1 MLSLNEGMPL
11 WHEPEIPQ
19 KTFKAE
25 TVYNYTGKF
34 KKTIQHKESPFNLS
48 YSGKDIDTN
57 KKWYLGYK
65 FLDIYWEMDKTIVSL
80 TIKKFGTYQK

>member
-1 MLSLNEGMPL
+1 MKGCHCDMNPPPPPPRKVLPKHMLKNTKY
-11 WHEPEIPQ
+11 PEIPQ

-34 KKTIQHKESPFNLS
+34 KKPIQHKESPFNLS

-65 FLDIYWEMDKTIVSL
+65 FLDIY
-80 TIKKFGTYQK
+80 